1 MADDEYEDRVAD
13 ALLSDSIYERVR
25 FQRPSLFN
33 RPIPRKLRWQSG
45 LLFALSGVLP
55 LLATVPPEARELFP
69 AGDPLSATTKILVLG
84 IVGGCVT
91 FATGLGL
98 VGVALLI
105 EHFQSK
111 MTEARAHML
120 LSLEEVASSIG
131 LITGG
136 AAIGITLAFHLLGL
150 GGEDAVGAYIELTGS
165 NPFAG
170 VGIEMPVAIIAGA
183 AAIGGLLLFT
193 ASQALVLRGH

>member
-1 MADDEYEDRVAD
+1 MTDDEYEDEVAD
-13 ALLSDSIYERVR
+13 ALLSDSVYERIR
-25 FQRPSLFN
+25 FQRPSLFK

-45 LLFALSGVLP
+45 LLFALSAVLP
-55 LLATVPPEARELFP
+55 LLATVPPEVRELFP
-69 AGDPLSATTKILVLG
+69 AGEPLSATTKILVLG
-84 IVGGCVT
+84 IVGGAVT

-105 EHFQSK
+105 EHFQK
-111 MTEARAHML
+111 EMTEARAHML

-136 AAIGITLAFHLLGL
+136 AAIVITLAFHLLGL
-150 GGEDAVGAYIELTGS
+150 GGEEAVGAYIELTGL

-170 VGIEMPVAIIAGA
+170 VGLEVSVAAVAGA
-183 AAIGGLLLFT
+183 AVMGGVLLFT
-193 ASQALVLRGH
+193 ASQALALRGH